1 MNKPMKIFTTLGMF
15 AGIALIVYV
24 AGQLA
29 LSDSPLAALVPV
41 GLLLMIIILYIRI
54 NDKKD

>member
-29 LSDSPLAALVPV
+29 LSDSPLGALVPV

>member
-1 MNKPMKIFTTLGMF
+1 MKIFTTLGMF